1 MWLNDREFKY
11 TKKYNG
17 ETITVYPI
25 EVCLK
30 SILCR
35 TEDLEDTIK
44 VLAAENK
51 ALRDEAWKDKELQ
64 DMKEK
69 LKRTEEDNYRGF
81 PISEQEDAA
90 IKEWREKHEKEV
102 HNFSSDKFYGAGD
115 RYSYHFTP
123 TGLGTSGVIRCNIC
137 GEEFEFCEIG

>member
-69 LKRTEEDNYRGF
+69 LKRTE
-81 PISEQEDAA
+81 
-90 IKEWREKHEKEV
+90 
-102 HNFSSDKFYGAGD
+102 
-115 RYSYHFTP
+115 
-123 TGLGTSGVIRCNIC
+123 
-137 GEEFEFCEIG
+137 